1 MLLKY
6 LRYMYG
12 EIALFEIIANPDY
25 FLVKRAP
32 LVCSSVSM
40 SQFGLN
46 VLLMHILCLDVFFLH
61 LGQRPNI
68 IVNV

>member
-6 LRYMYG
+6 LRYMCG
-12 EIALFEIIANPDY
+12 EIALFEINANLDY
-25 FLVKRAP
+25 LLVKRAP

-46 VLLMHILCLDVFFLH
+46 VLFMLRLCLDAFFLH